1 VTAPRVPTEHY
12 DAAAVRFWTR
22 ATCSLFVLGVA
33 CSWLM
38 AMWLVADWRISGRV
52 FAAALSG
59 FVCGVGCWL
68 ASHARADAMDPPDE
82 VYDAVELR
90 AWEWGGGPS

>member
-1 VTAPRVPTEHY
+1 VTPTEHY
-12 DAAAVRFWTR
+12 DASAVRFWTR

-38 AMWLVADWRISGRV
+38 AMWLVTDWRISGRV

-68 ASHARADAMDPPDE
+68 ASHARADAMDTPDE

>member
-1 VTAPRVPTEHY
+1 VSIEPY

-22 ATCSLFVLGVA
+22 ATCTLFVLGVLS
-33 CSWLM
+33 SWLT
-38 AMWLVADWRISGRV
+38 AIWLVTDWRISGRV
-52 FAAALSG
+52 FTTAVAG

-68 ASHARADAMDPPDE
+68 ASHAREEAMDGPPDE
-82 VYDAVELR
+82 IYDAVEER